1 MGRAGFHAGGI
12 HTQNLYASSVDI
24 TTGGTGD
31 GSATV
36 TFPKP
41 MKNTPTVVATIS
53 EAITTG
59 YPFIT
64 TKTNASFIVNI
75 DGCNLTSDTVTV
87 DVMAFD
93 DSFR

>member
-1 MGRAGFHAGGI
+1 MGRAGFHAGGV
-12 HTQNLYASSVDI
+12 HAQNLYGGSVDV
-24 TTGGTGD
+24 TTDSSGD

-41 MKNTPTVVATIS
+41 MKNIPKVVATIAES
-53 EAITTG
+53 ITTG
-59 YPFIT
+59 YTFIT
-64 TKTNASFIVNI
+64 TKTNANCVVNI

-87 DVMAFD
+87 DVFAFD